1 MNVKKL
7 DLALHANTDGRF
19 RDNNELMFNL
29 RLLEKF
35 FPDHGHV
42 YIVTDKQTPSW
53 LNLGSKVTIVD
64 HSEIMLNKENDIFS
78 SSHIES
84 YIHHIPNLS
93 EQFFYLND
101 DVFFGEPVKSSFW
114 FNKKLKYYFS
124 NKIHHPYGYMQSD
137 KLSPENASILSK
149 KWLDKKYTEYNH
161 LNKIFAHA
169 PRPYLK
175 SILFKIEKEAPDLF
189 KKVRSTIFRSWKTP
203 PIMPDFVPRWL
214 EYNQYAEIIQLEPLY
229 IESGSKDLKKKLSK
243 LELELGRVP
252 FFCINDTSDN
262 AHPNNIQLQLI
273 KNKLNQLIPN
283 KSIFEK

>member
-1 MNVKKL
+1 MYLRYTILFVAFKTSL
-7 DLALHANTDGRF
+7 MHADVIPIHPLGCTCFHIRRAMCLA
-19 RDNNELMFNL
+19 
-29 RLLEKF
+29 
-35 FPDHGHV
+35 V
-42 YIVTDKQTPSW
+42 
-53 LNLGSKVTIVD
+53 
-64 HSEIMLNKENDIFS
+64 
-78 SSHIES
+78 
-84 YIHHIPNLS
+84 
-93 EQFFYLND
+93 
-101 DVFFGEPVKSSFW
+101 
-114 FNKKLKYYFS
+114 
-124 NKIHHPYGYMQSD
+124 
-137 KLSPENASILSK
+137 
-149 KWLDKKYTEYNH
+149 NH